1 MEMDFVVIA
10 FIMESVLFLA
20 GLFKVY
26 TDMQVH
32 FKEIDVRLKAVERQD
47 DEIYEKL
54 DKIMTKLSEIEI
66 KMESKANRS

>member
-1 MEMDFVVIA
+1 MDFVVVA

-54 DKIMTKLSEIEI
+54 DRIMEKLSQMDV
-66 KMESKANRS
+66 KMENKANR